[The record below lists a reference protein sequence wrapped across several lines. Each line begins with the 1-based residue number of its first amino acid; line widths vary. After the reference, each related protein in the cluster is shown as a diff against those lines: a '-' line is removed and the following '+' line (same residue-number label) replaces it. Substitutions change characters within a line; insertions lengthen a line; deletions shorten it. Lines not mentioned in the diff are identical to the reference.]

1 MDQER
6 PFFWPLNLHR
16 KKKRVLRKPPFI
28 RGGDKRIS
36 KPLWALTSRKDHG

>member
-6 PFFWPLNLHR
+6 PFFWPKLP
-16 KKKRVLRKPPFI
+16 KKKRVLRKPPYV